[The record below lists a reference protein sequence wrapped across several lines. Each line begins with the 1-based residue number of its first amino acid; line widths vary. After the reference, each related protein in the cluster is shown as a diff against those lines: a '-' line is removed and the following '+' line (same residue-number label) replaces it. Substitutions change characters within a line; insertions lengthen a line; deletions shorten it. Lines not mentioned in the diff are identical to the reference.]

1 MSNEPAATA
10 RDGRGVVATPVA
22 VLTLLV
28 VSLLPWR
35 YLVFYSGG
43 VDPVVLGKAA
53 VGAAALA
60 LACLTTPVGAL
71 DRIRP
76 RTLVLVTLYLM
87 VGVAGAMAAG
97 EIVASGILAVRVLM
111 VAVTVLLVVASYP
124 PAVLVNSLGVAM
136 GGVGLVLGMSGLPNL
151 ITGGGPPVTAGRLA
165 PQLIPVGPN
174 ELALLVGVPTLI
186 LVWRMTW
193 GVAKGWHLAF
203 LALFLGITWLTGS
216 RTGLAALAVAVVLL
230 VTLSPRIKLGTLA
243 TALAAIPALFF
254 VAAYTATL
262 TGFFGRGGSEN
273 LLSFSSRTVA
283 WQSAFSAPRD
293 FYAHWLGEGLAIK
306 TVAVNDPYAT
316 SQVLDSSWVSTYVQ
330 TGLLGVVLLA
340 CWVVGTLVATIRA
353 TSSLG
358 RLWLALA
365 VFALVRSF
373 LATGLLDTYVLFVV
387 MLVPALQVDL
397 RRPSARVD
405 LRRPSDDVARE
416 QEEGESDQ
424 EPARDVQQQVSSEV
438 ETAH

>member
-1 MSNEPAATA
+1 MSSEPAATS
-10 RDGRGVVATPVA
+10 RGDRAVVATPLL
-22 VLTLLV
+22 VLVLLV

-60 LACLTTPVGAL
+60 LACLTTPVGVL

-76 RTLVLVTLYLM
+76 RTMVLVTLYLM
-87 VGVAGAMAAG
+87 VGLGGALAAG
-97 EIVASGILAVRVLM
+97 GITASAILAVRVLM

-124 PAVLVNSLGVAM
+124 PAVLVNSLGVAT
-136 GGVGLVLGMSGLPNL
+136 GGIGLVLAISGLPNL
-151 ITGGGPPVTAGRLA
+151 IAGTGPPITAGRLA

-216 RTGLAALAVAVVLL
+216 RTGLLALAVAVVLL
-230 VTLSPRIKLGTLA
+230 VALSPRIKLGTLA

-254 VAAYTATL
+254 VVAYTATL
-262 TGFFGRGGSEN
+262 SGFFGRGGSEN

-293 FYAHWLGEGLAIK
+293 FYAHWLGEGLAVK
-306 TVAVNDPYAT
+306 TVAVHDAYAT

-340 CWVVGTLVATIRA
+340 LWVVGTLVATVRA
-353 TSSLG
+353 PSPLG

-397 RRPSARVD
+397 RRPS
-405 LRRPSDDVARE
+405 DDVARK

-424 EPARDVQQQVSSEV
+424 EPAHDVEHQMSSEV